1 MAQYIKDNFYHC
13 FYEGCINPNMDMK
26 QVILL
31 AREGPTVKN
40 ENHLN
45 FMFMIAKSVW
55 EVFGRGFDEVIS
67 KEECQK
73 LTNNNLQYLVRNGI
87 YDH

>member
-1 MAQYIKDNFYHC
+1 
-13 FYEGCINPNMDMK
+13 MDMK
-26 QVILL
+26 QVILR

-67 KEECQK
+67 KDEC
-73 LTNNNLQYLVRNGI
+73 
-87 YDH
+87 